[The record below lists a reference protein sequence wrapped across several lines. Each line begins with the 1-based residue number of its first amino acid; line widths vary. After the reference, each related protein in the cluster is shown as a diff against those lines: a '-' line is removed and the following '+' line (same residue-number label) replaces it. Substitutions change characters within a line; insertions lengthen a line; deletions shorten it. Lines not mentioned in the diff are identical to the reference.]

1 MVHSLTM
8 RVGTGFDIVGFGH
21 KDGLIGAYCVA
32 AVNALAQLKEWR
44 GDAAGANT
52 SRATHRRA
60 VATYLLRAIMIATYP
75 HSS

>member
-1 MVHSLTM
+1 M

-52 SRATHRRA
+52 SRAMHRRA
-60 VATYLLRAIMIATYP
+60 VATYNAELWNGGP
-75 HSS
+75 HSFS